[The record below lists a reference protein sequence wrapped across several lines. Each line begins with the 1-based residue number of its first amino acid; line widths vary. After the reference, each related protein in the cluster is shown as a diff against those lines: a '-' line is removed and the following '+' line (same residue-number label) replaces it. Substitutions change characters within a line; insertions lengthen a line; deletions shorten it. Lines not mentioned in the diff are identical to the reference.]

1 MSVRVSIFRAD
12 KAGERLKDLLKPPSN
27 RIFRET
33 LETSCGMCRTRFALF
48 LHDERDANDIKLR
61 EQIIRRIVSDC
72 RDGVHSEDLSI
83 EGDADA

>member
-1 MSVRVSIFRAD
+1 
-12 KAGERLKDLLKPPSN
+12 
-27 RIFRET
+27 
-33 LETSCGMCRTRFALF
+33 MCRTRFALF

-83 EGDADA
+83 EGDAGA